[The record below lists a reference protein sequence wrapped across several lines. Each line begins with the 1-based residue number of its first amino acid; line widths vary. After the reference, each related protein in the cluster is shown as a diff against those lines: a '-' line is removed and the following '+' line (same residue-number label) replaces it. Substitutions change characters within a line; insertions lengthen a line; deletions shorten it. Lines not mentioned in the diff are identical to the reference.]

1 MKLFYTLE
9 GATPGDG
16 GNSLVVAG
24 CWQRFKG
31 RSESARR
38 VTAAILCTSV
48 SILQRPKVQCVANIT
63 ENEMFVSQGRT
74 QGGVLG
80 LTPPLNLLS
89 YENVITYAKEFVY
102 VFVHFLLVWCQ
113 LNAKT
118 IEWFFMKISRNT
130 VNGPKRNNYILVG
143 IWVIACIQ
151 EPCHHFLQTSS
162 RLRIFMLVLRNSSLY
177 S

>member
-102 VFVHFLLVWCQ
+102 VFVHFLLVLCQ
-113 LNAKT
+113 LNAQT
-118 IEWFFMKISRNT
+118 TEWFCMKISKEHCKWKKYLHFGGNLGYRLYPRTISPLFANLPWT
-130 VNGPKRNNYILVG
+130 TYFH
-143 IWVIACIQ
+143 ACV
-151 EPCHHFLQTSS
+151 TW
-162 RLRIFMLVLRNSSLY
+162 
-177 S
+177 